1 MLVTGVLED
10 HLRPEM
16 LEILGSLGESIV
28 TVTPE
33 SPRAMNGEQLAGMF
47 RAAGHQAQSVPD
59 LACALSQAR
68 ASAGEDGVVIV
79 AGSLYLAG
87 AARTE
92 LGLPWR

>member
-1 MLVTGVLED
+1 
-10 HLRPEM
+10 
-16 LEILGSLGESIV
+16 
-28 TVTPE
+28 
-33 SPRAMNGEQLAGMF
+33 MNGEQLAGLF
-47 RAAGHQAQSVPD
+47 CAASHQAHSVPD
-59 LACALSQAR
+59 LACALPRAR